1 MFESRRRGLVPLV
14 WTLGVGGLLPGA
26 GWLAPLAAPAMPP
39 GTRAPEALRDTV
51 VSFAAD
57 ILPIFQ
63 QRCAQ
68 CHGGEGEDGEV
79 YTEAYLDLQT
89 YKGVMAGSEY
99 GPVVTPGD
107 PGESVLIEMI
117 SEGEMPEEGD
127 PVPPEEIAIISAW
140 IEAGAP
146 DN

>member
-1 MFESRRRGLVPLV
+1 
-14 WTLGVGGLLPGA
+14 
-26 GWLAPLAAPAMPP
+26 MPP